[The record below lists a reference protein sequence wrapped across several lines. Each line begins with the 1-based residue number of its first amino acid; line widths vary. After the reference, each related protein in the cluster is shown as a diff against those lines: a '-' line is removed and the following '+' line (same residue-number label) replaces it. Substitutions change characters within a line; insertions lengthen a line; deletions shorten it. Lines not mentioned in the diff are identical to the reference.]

1 MEEDNFVD
9 IDFYIAQLWY
19 GETGRNGEQGEMET
33 EHSTLSVSLS
43 RPFPVSPP
51 TLLPFDNFAHAIHY
65 SPFSDDGSLSLCV
78 DIKIR
83 RSN

>member
-1 MEEDNFVD
+1 
-9 IDFYIAQLWY
+9 
-19 GETGRNGEQGEMET
+19 
-33 EHSTLSVSLS
+33 LSVSLS
-43 RPFPVSPP
+43 LARFPFLPPP

>member
-43 RPFPVSPP
+43 LARFPFLSPH
-51 TLLPFDNFAHAIHY
+51 PFAF
-65 SPFSDDGSLSLCV
+65 
-78 DIKIR
+78 
-83 RSN
+83 